1 MLNFALNGLWMVSGF
16 QTADIVPGF
25 FASIAASI
33 YPGQRSIKNNPFVR
47 SGKDPS
53 LRPDPAHD
61 LCGAGGGTPYL
72 PAWRDVDGRDRGL
85 CLSSP
90 VLLSISKSSW
100 LDAGAGGYVVK
111 GEHFPVF
118 CAAKRGKRSRSAESR
133 LSTYPRV

>member
-1 MLNFALNGLWMVSGF
+1 MVSGF

-61 LCGAGGGTPYL
+61 LCGAGGGRHICPHGGTLMVGTAAFASPPLSFYRLANL
-72 PAWRDVDGRDRGL
+72 PGWMRA
-85 CLSSP
+85 P
-90 VLLSISKSSW
+90 VGMWSKASIPPFLRSKT
-100 LDAGAGGYVVK
+100 
-111 GEHFPVF
+111 GEAQPV
-118 CAAKRGKRSRSAESR
+118 G
-133 LSTYPRV
+133 